1 MEDNYA
7 HSSVL
12 IESIKGPY
20 LLVVGGL
27 DAYDCWLFGINNKL
41 WQEVSSIVMYVVMV
55 EEAIS
60 LLNKVSH
67 Y

>member
-1 MEDNYA
+1 M
-7 HSSVL
+7 
-12 IESIKGPY
+12 
-20 LLVVGGL
+20 GGL

-55 EEAIS
+55 EEAIF